1 MEKNLQ
7 MRDIVEADVMGDRV
21 MSPEEFSIYI
31 EKQSYLT
38 EQSLIECILEH
49 CDEKDLEYETVAKM
63 LSPSLKEKIQYEAEQ
78 NNLMIRRASSLDL
91 FGEANGAED

>member
-7 MRDIVEADVMGDRV
+7 MRDIVETDVMGDRT
-21 MSPEEFSIYI
+21 MSSEEFSIHI

-38 EQSLIECILEH
+38 EQTLIECILEY
-49 CDEKDLEYETVAKM
+49 CEEKDIEYDTVAKM

-78 NNLMIRRASSLDL
+78 NNLMIRRATVLDF
-91 FGEANGAED
+91 FGDTDDGDE